1 MAGKFQYIT
10 ELYEG
15 IIIDVTSSPESWQA
29 FLKSASF
36 NYKLR
41 FDEQLLVYAQR
52 PDATAVLETARW
64 NRLFGRW
71 VNRGA
76 KGISVFEDEEGN
88 SQRLKH
94 YFDISDTHESRF
106 ARPVPLW
113 RMKEEHKFFIIDTLE
128 NTFGELERKDDIYDA
143 ILSASQNCAEDNI
156 PDYMED
162 MLADIE
168 GSLSVE
174 AYRNL
179 IANSMAF
186 MVMQRLG
193 MDTLKVFSS
202 EDFSDIRRFSSRE
215 ALNSVGYTVSI
226 MSQIALSEI
235 AKTVRAYEKANRTIA
250 NEIEKVYNEKNFE
263 RSESNERDSVQN
275 RGRLYPSGPYAS
287 SSAGSDLRQIRSAEK
302 TVPERTQNDS
312 LLQSSDSRET
322 DGTSSS
328 ERNGSSS
335 DGRRVDG
342 EDEDPSG
349 RDGGIEGEGLH
360 ELGEN
365 DEQHQKLGSGDG
377 DEGSYLRIANAKEL
391 PTYEQ
396 QTKNIEMKA
405 ESNISAFDIPQEV
418 IDSTLTSGSG
428 FHNGKMR
435 IYEQFGNSLSV
446 KDNADFLKK
455 EYGIGG
461 SSRAGGF
468 DGYSQ
473 MHDSKGI
480 TISKGY
486 GENAPSVTLSW
497 FQVEKRLSQLIR
509 DGRYLNDKEK
519 EEYEKWL
526 ADKNAPRE
534 ETSEVVP
541 EQVSYKYEFHVGDKV
556 YIGTLE
562 YEISSIDDKRVML
575 YDTKMPLLSKEFER
589 TVFDERVRENPLNDH
604 LRVAETLSEKE
615 LSGDELIGKEVFISD
630 RKYVIESIGTI
641 SGDVSM
647 RDITFENSTGFPISR
662 VEKIDFVRSLLRKPE
677 ETHPFFDE
685 EDRYFLRE
693 DIQEFEGIYFHPH
706 PEYGGQFVILR
717 LPYDLIK
724 EANERTEKA
733 EEFFSYLDSVARTEL
748 IDKGDEG
755 HEEFMEE
762 LRNREPMAVG
772 RNEDTMSIL
781 LDNAGIQGK
790 ENELT
795 YFSDEETEKVTKL
808 KEKVIKGKV
817 TTYDLHPDIPMS
829 ERHNFNLREND
840 IEYVS
845 KRERFERNI
854 KAIEVLKRCEAE
866 DRFATPDEQIILSKY
881 VGWGGLPEAFDG
893 GNSSWADEYRI
904 LHKVLTADEIIS
916 ARESTLTAF
925 YTPPEVISFMYQ
937 VLQNM
942 GLKTGNILEPS
953 CGIGHFMGMVPESMS
968 ESKIYG
974 VELDSVS
981 ARIAKQLYQK
991 NSIAEDGF
999 ENVNLPDSF
1008 FDAVVGNV
1016 PFGDFKVYDKRYDK
1030 NNFLIHDFFFAKS
1043 LDKLRPGG
1051 IMALITSKGTM
1062 DKQNTSVRKY
1072 IAQRAELLGAIRLP
1086 NNAFSGNAGTEVV
1099 SDILFLQKRDTL
1111 IADPKD
1117 DWIYLAEDENGIR
1130 MNSYFADNPQMIL
1143 GEMKEISGR
1152 FGMETTCVP
1161 YENVLLSDLLSEATK
1176 NIHGH
1181 IEEYDIDEIEEED
1194 SSIPADLSVRNFS
1207 YTIVEDK
1214 IYFRENSRMNH
1225 IEVSDTGKSRIMG
1238 MIKIR
1243 DAVREVIDLQLN
1255 DYPDSA
1261 VKVVQRRLNTLYD
1274 SFTKKFGIINSRANN
1289 MAFSQDS
1296 SYPLI
1301 SALEVLEKDG
1311 TLKRKADIF
1320 TKRTIKP
1327 HVEITHVETS
1337 SEALAVSIGE
1347 KACVDMAYM
1356 TQLSGKSEEDIYA
1369 DLKGVIFLNPLYE
1382 EGSAEQK
1389 YLPADEYLSG
1399 NVREKLKFARMM
1411 EELHPGVYTEN
1422 VKALESAQPEELNA
1436 SEIAVK
1442 LGSTWIP
1449 EDVVEQFVY
1458 EFLDT
1463 PIYLQ
1468 RDMAVKYSDV
1478 TGEWYI
1484 KGKNYDGRNVKA
1496 NTTYGTK
1503 RVNAY
1508 KIIEDTLNLKDVRI
1522 FDYYED
1528 ENGKKKA
1535 VLNKNETSIAQ
1546 AKQQEIK
1553 DAFLDWIWE
1562 EPYRRERLV
1571 KLYNEKFN
1579 SIRPREYDGSHVI
1592 FHGMNPEIELRTHQK
1607 NAVARILY
1615 GGNTLLAHVVGSGK
1629 TFTMVSASQE
1639 LKRLGLCNKSLFVV
1653 PNHLT
1658 EQWAA
1663 EYLTLYPGANIL
1675 VATKKDF
1682 EVKNRRKFCSR
1693 IATGEYDA
1701 VIIGH
1706 SQFEKL
1712 PVSIDRQRDILTEEL
1727 NEVLMSINELKHS
1740 KGEQFTIKQLEKT
1753 RKSIEG
1759 KLKKLNDQS
1768 RKDNV
1773 ITFEELGIDRLFVDE
1788 SHFYKNLYCYSKM
1801 RNVSGISQTEAQ
1813 KSSDMFMKCRYLD
1826 EITGGKGVIFAT
1838 GTPISNTM
1846 VEAYTIQRYLQY
1858 ETLQRNGLGSFD
1870 AWAST
1875 FGETVTTIELNP
1887 EGTGY
1892 RAKTCFAKFYNLPEL
1907 MNMFREVSDI
1917 QTSDMLALPVPKAN
1931 YHTIAVKPSEIQKKL
1946 VESLSERADAVRNG
1960 QVDSS
1965 KDNMLLITNDGRK
1978 LALDQRL
1985 INENLPDHDGSKVNA
2000 CVDNV
2005 FRIWKETS
2013 DKRSTQIVFCDLST
2027 PKNDGTFSVYDDMK
2041 RKLIEKG
2048 IPEDEVKF
2056 IHDATSEA
2064 KKEELFQKVRDGE
2077 VRVIFGSTQ
2086 RMGAGTNIQDKL
2098 IATHDIDC
2106 PWRPSD
2112 LEQRSGRIIR
2122 QGNENEEVHIY
2133 RYVTEQTFDAY
2144 LYQMVERKQ
2153 KFASQIMSS
2162 KSPVRVAED
2171 IDETALSYAEIKA
2184 LASGNPNI
2192 KEKMDLDMQ
2201 VQKLRVLKAN
2211 FLNEKHSLEDRII
2224 KFYPED
2230 IRRRTERIALLKED
2244 WNTVESH
2251 PGKVND
2257 EFVGMIIRGTKFTSR
2272 KDTGEALISLCKQ
2285 YKGPGSIDVGE
2296 YRGFKTELEF
2306 NTFNQSFDF
2315 VMKGKSTHATS
2326 IGDDA
2331 VGTIIRID
2339 NTLEFI
2345 KSRIEMEEETLADV
2359 KNQLETAKVDVKRA
2373 FQYEDELTEKT
2384 ARLNELNIEL
2394 NLDKRESEIAP
2405 SSAEEEEFTPDKKRN
2420 RDYER

>member
-1 MAGKFQYIT
+1 
-10 ELYEG
+10 
-15 IIIDVTSSPESWQA
+15 
-29 FLKSASF
+29 
-36 NYKLR
+36 
-41 FDEQLLVYAQR
+41 
-52 PDATAVLETARW
+52 
-64 NRLFGRW
+64 
-71 VNRGA
+71 
-76 KGISVFEDEEGN
+76 
-88 SQRLKH
+88 
-94 YFDISDTHESRF
+94 
-106 ARPVPLW
+106 
-113 RMKEEHKFFIIDTLE
+113 
-128 NTFGELERKDDIYDA
+128 
-143 ILSASQNCAEDNI
+143 
-156 PDYMED
+156 
-162 MLADIE
+162 
-168 GSLSVE
+168 
-174 AYRNL
+174 
-179 IANSMAF
+179 
-186 MVMQRLG
+186 
-193 MDTLKVFSS
+193 
-202 EDFSDIRRFSSRE
+202 
-215 ALNSVGYTVSI
+215 
-226 MSQIALSEI
+226 
-235 AKTVRAYEKANRTIA
+235 
-250 NEIEKVYNEKNFE
+250 
-263 RSESNERDSVQN
+263 
-275 RGRLYPSGPYAS
+275 
-287 SSAGSDLRQIRSAEK
+287 
-302 TVPERTQNDS
+302 
-312 LLQSSDSRET
+312 
-322 DGTSSS
+322 
-328 ERNGSSS
+328 
-335 DGRRVDG
+335 
-342 EDEDPSG
+342 
-349 RDGGIEGEGLH
+349 
-360 ELGEN
+360 
-365 DEQHQKLGSGDG
+365 
-377 DEGSYLRIANAKEL
+377 
-391 PTYEQ
+391 
-396 QTKNIEMKA
+396 
-405 ESNISAFDIPQEV
+405 
-418 IDSTLTSGSG
+418 
-428 FHNGKMR
+428 MR
-435 IYEQFGNSLSV
+435 ICEQFEKSLSV
-446 KDNADFLKK
+446 KDNTDFLKK

-461 SSRAGGF
+461 SSHIPGF
-468 DGYSQ
+468 DEYNQ
-473 MHDSKGI
+473 WHDSKGI
-480 TISKGY
+480 RISKGY
-486 GENAPSVTLSW
+486 QDNSPFVSLSW
-497 FQVEKRLSQLIR
+497 HQVEKRLSQLIR
-509 DGRYLNDKEK
+509 DGRYLNDNEK
-519 EEYEKWL
+519 EAYEKWL
-526 ADKNAPRE
+526 EEKHTPRFE
-534 ETSEVVP
+534 SEVTNALP
-541 EQVSYKYEFHVGDKV
+541 EQEIQYKYEFLVGDKV
-556 YIGTLE
+556 YMGTVE

-575 YDTKMPLLSKEFER
+575 YDVKMPLLSKELERAVFE
-589 TVFDERVRENPLNDH
+589 ERVRENPLNDH
-604 LRVAETLSEKE
+604 LRVVETEPSNAVSDE
-615 LSGDELIGKEVFISD
+615 ELIGKEVSIND
-630 RKYVIESIGTI
+630 RKHIIESVGKI

-647 RDITFENSTGFPISR
+647 RDITFENSTGFPINR
-662 VEKIDFVRSLLRKPE
+662 VEKIDFVRSLIKEPE
-677 ETHPFFDE
+677 DTHPFFDE
-685 EDRYFLRE
+685 EDRYFNRP
-693 DIQEFEGIYFHPH
+693 DVQEFEAVYFHPH

-717 LPYDLIK
+717 LTYQLIN
-724 EANERTEKA
+724 EAKERTDSA

-755 HEEFMEE
+755 YEEFMEE
-762 LRNREPMAVG
+762 LLTREPIAVG
-772 RNEDTMSIL
+772 RTEETINIL
-781 LDNAGIQGK
+781 LEKAGVQEIKNDTLNKAKELIDGYIDDEFETDKGGDYSDLTEIGLAYTTTEDGKHEIQVNADIVNNRIETFVDNVPVRTEQYESLEELNEK
-790 ENELT
+790 VLPHLSFDELT
-795 YFSDEETEKVTKL
+795 YVTEEDIEKATQP

-829 ERHNFNLREND
+829 ERHNFNLKEND
-840 IEYVS
+840 IEVVG

-866 DRFATPDEQIILSKY
+866 DRFAKPEEQIILSKY
-881 VGWGGLPEAFDG
+881 VGWGGLPEAFDPN
-893 GNSSWADEYRI
+893 NSSWAGERMRMYELLTQDEY
-904 LHKVLTADEIIS
+904 IS

-925 YTPPEVISFMYQ
+925 YTPPEVIAAMYQ
-937 VLQNM
+937 VLENL
-942 GLKTGNILEPS
+942 GFKRGNILEPS
-953 CGIGHFMGMVPESMS
+953 CGIGHFMGMLPESMA

-991 NSIAEDGF
+991 NSIANDGF

-1008 FDAVVGNV
+1008 FDAVIGNV

-1043 LDKLRPGG
+1043 LDKLRPVGV
-1051 IMALITSKGTM
+1051 MALITSKGTM
-1062 DKQNTSVRKY
+1062 DKQNHSVRKY

-1117 DWIYLAEDENGIR
+1117 DWIYLADDENGIT

-1143 GEMKEISGR
+1143 GEMKEVSGR

-1161 YENVLLSDLLSEATK
+1161 YENVLLSDLLHEAVQ

-1181 IEEYDIDEIEEED
+1181 IEEYEIDDIDEMEKD
-1194 SSIPADLSVRNFS
+1194 TSIPADLSVRNYS
-1207 YTIVEDK
+1207 YTVVEDK
-1214 IYFRENSRMNH
+1214 IYFRENSRMNL
-1225 IEVSDTGKSRIMG
+1225 IEVSDTGKNRIMG

-1261 VKVVQRRLNTLYD
+1261 IKVVQRRLNTLYD
-1274 SFTKKFGIINSRANN
+1274 SFTKKYGLLSSRANN

-1327 HVEITHVETS
+1327 HIEITHVETS

-1347 KACVDMAYM
+1347 KACVDMEYM
-1356 TQLSGKSEEDIYA
+1356 MTLSGKSEEEIYS
-1369 DLKGVIFLNPLYE
+1369 DLNGVIFLNPLYE
-1382 EGSAEQK
+1382 EGSDEQK

-1399 NVREKLKFARMM
+1399 NVREKLRFVRTM
-1411 EELHPGVYTEN
+1411 EELHPGVYSSN
-1422 VKALESAQPEELNA
+1422 VKALEKAQPEELNA
-1436 SEIAVK
+1436 SEISVK

-1449 EDVVEQFVY
+1449 EDIISQFVY

-1463 PIYLQ
+1463 PFYLQ
-1468 RDMAVKYSDV
+1468 KEMTVRYSDV

-1522 FDYYED
+1522 FDYFED

-1553 DAFLDWIWE
+1553 DAFVEWIWDE
-1562 EPYRRERLV
+1562 HTRRERLV

-1629 TFTMVSASQE
+1629 TFTMVTASQE

-1682 EVKNRRKFCSR
+1682 EMKNRRKFCSR

-1712 PVSIDRQRDILTEEL
+1712 PVSYERQRDILTDEL
-1727 NEVLMSINELKHS
+1727 NEVLTSLDQLKRS
-1740 KGEQFTIKQLEKT
+1740 KGEQFTIKQLERT

-1788 SHFYKNLYCYSKM
+1788 SHSFKNLFCYSKM

-1826 EITGGKGVIFAT
+1826 EITGGKGIIFAT

-1858 ETLQRNGLGSFD
+1858 ETLQHSGLGSFD

-1892 RAKTCFAKFYNLPEL
+1892 GAKTCFAKFYNLPEL
-1907 MNMFREVSDI
+1907 MNMFREVADI
-1917 QTSDMLALPVPKAN
+1917 QTSDMLELPVPNAN
-1931 YHTIAVKPSEIQKKL
+1931 YHTIAVKPSEVQKKL

-1985 INENLPDHDGSKVNA
+1985 INESLPDHEGSKVNA

-2005 FRIWKETS
+2005 YRIWKETS
-2013 DKRSTQIVFCDLST
+2013 DKKSTQIVFCDLST

-2041 RKLIEKG
+2041 HKLIEKG
-2048 IPEDEVKF
+2048 IPEEEVKF
-2056 IHDATSEA
+2056 IHDANTEA
-2064 KKEELFQKVRDGE
+2064 KKEELFQKVRDGD
-2077 VRVIFGSTQ
+2077 VRVLFGSTQ

-2098 IATHDIDC
+2098 IAIHDIDC

-2112 LEQRSGRIIR
+2112 LEQRAGRIVR
-2122 QGNENEEVHIY
+2122 QGNENDEVHIY

-2153 KFASQIMSS
+2153 KFVSQIMSS
-2162 KSPVRVAED
+2162 CSPVRTMED

-2184 LASGNPNI
+2184 LASGNPKI

-2230 IRRRTERIALLKED
+2230 IRRRSEKIGLLKED

-2251 PGKVND
+2251 PGKAND
-2257 EFVGMIIRGTKFTSR
+2257 EFVGMIIRGTKFTQR
-2272 KDTGEALISLCKQ
+2272 KDAGEAILSLCKQ
-2285 YKGPGSIDVGE
+2285 YKGAGSVDVGE
-2296 YRGFKTELEF
+2296 YRGFKTSLIF

-2315 VMKGKSTHATS
+2315 VMKGKTEHAVS

-2331 VGTIIRID
+2331 VGTVIRID
-2339 NTLEFI
+2339 NELEFI
-2345 KSRIEMEEETLADV
+2345 KKHIQMEEEALADV
-2359 KNQLETAKVDVKRA
+2359 KNQLETAKVDVKRTFA
-2373 FQYEDELTEKT
+2373 YEDELTDKT

-2394 NLDKRESEIAP
+2394 NLDKRESEISP
-2405 SSAEEEEFTPDKKRN
+2405 MSAEEEEFTPDKKRN